1 MLWTDAVSHRTVYE
15 KEVRIKELSAE
26 NYKYFLLRIAPI
38 REQESGP
45 IWVGTLTDIDHRK
58 QLEKK
63 KDEFLSIASHEL
75 KTPLTSIK
83 GYVQFMM
90 RLIGLNDISSIQ
102 KHLLTLDG
110 HVDKLQELIKDLLD
124 ISKIDSGQL
133 NLRKEDFVIENLIEE
148 TISSMR
154 QMNADVDFYFH
165 YDPNLINHMIKGDK
179 RRIEQ
184 VLINFLSNAIKYS
197 VNRPCITIDIQYES
211 DSVSVFVTDCGIGIP
226 ENRQKHV
233 FDKFYRVEESSV
245 NFQGL
250 GIGLYICA
258 EIIKQ
263 HNGTIGVR
271 SAPTGGST
279 FYFSLP
285 LN

>member
-1 MLWTDAVSHRTVYE
+1 
-15 KEVRIKELSAE
+15 
-26 NYKYFLLRIAPI
+26 
-38 REQESGP
+38 
-45 IWVGTLTDIDHRK
+45 
-58 QLEKK
+58 
-63 KDEFLSIASHEL
+63 
-75 KTPLTSIK
+75 
-83 GYVQFMM
+83 
-90 RLIGLNDISSIQ
+90 
-102 KHLLTLDG
+102 
-110 HVDKLQELIKDLLD
+110 
-124 ISKIDSGQL
+124 
-133 NLRKEDFVIENLIEE
+133 
-148 TISSMR
+148 MR

-165 YDPNLINHMIKGDK
+165 YDPNLINHMIKADK

-197 VNRPCITIDIQYES
+197 VNRPCITVDIQYQS

-271 SAPTGGST
+271 SAPTGGTT